1 MKKFFVIALGLV
13 GLKATA
19 QLVVEYRFEDMP
31 AGTGTLN
38 PYYVNY
44 SLLTSASNFSAGA
57 GLGGPVGYTLGASL
71 TNPDKA
77 YWGNNWTSTSA
88 IDANDWFGFTITPLP
103 GYFLGIDSLVFWERR
118 SSTGPTTW
126 QLRRNPFTV
135 PIAAGAT
142 TLGNTSPQTPF
153 GKHVIGPLPNFNAP
167 ISFRIYGTSSTGATG
182 TLRIDT
188 VRVYVHLIYILPI
201 DLLSFDGNA
210 EEGGIMLDWKTA
222 TETRNDYFTVYRS
235 KDAIDWQEVGR
246 ISGAGDSQSAR
257 EYSLLDQNPKA
268 GKNFYK
274 LRQTDIDGAHE
285 EFPIIEVDWEP
296 PDKLVTFPNPS
307 RANEAITVSGE
318 VTSVLVNDG
327 AGRFIESTISGQTI
341 YFDGPPGVYY
351 LIVVPKHGPL
361 TRITVVRQ

>member
-1 MKKFFVIALGLV
+1 MKKLFVIALGLV
-13 GLKATA
+13 GFKASA
-19 QLVVEYRFEDMP
+19 QLAVEYRFEDMP

-38 PYYVNY
+38 PYSVNY
-44 SLLTSASNFSAGA
+44 SLLASASNFSAGV

-71 TNPDKA
+71 VNPDKA

-118 SSTGPTTW
+118 STTGPTTW

-153 GKHVIGPLPNFNAP
+153 GKHVIGPLPNFNTP

-201 DLLSFDGNA
+201 SLVSF
-210 EEGGIMLDWKTA
+210 EGHEIDRGVELKWTTA
-222 TETRNDYFTVYRS
+222 TETNNDYFTISRS
-235 KDAIDWQEVGR
+235 KDGEMWENLGR
-246 ISGAGDSQSAR
+246 VSGAGTSLSQTD
-257 EYSLLDQNPKA
+257 YSLVDMSPYGGINYYRLT
-268 GKNFYK
+268 
-274 LRQTDIDGAHE
+274 QTD
-285 EFPIIEVDWEP
+285 
-296 PDKLVTFPNPS
+296 
-307 RANEAITVSGE
+307 
-318 VTSVLVNDG
+318 
-327 AGRFIESTISGQTI
+327 
-341 YFDGPPGVYY
+341 FDGMEREEGV
-351 LIVVPKHGPL
+351 VVVNLERSKTTVKVFDLSGREVEQMQNFGIYILTDKHGGKRKVCIVP
-361 TRITVVRQ
+361 